1 MILAEQHAYRNR
13 WRSVSADAKSA
24 FASLAFVAAFVAHP
38 PVVALALA
46 VALAAVTVLGAGVPL
61 RAYAK
66 VASAPWSFVAL
77 SAVTLA
83 VSVRLGSG
91 PLPVSLAVEPAQ
103 VARAAAVVA
112 RSLAAL
118 SAMLFLAL
126 TTPMTDLI
134 ALLRRMHVPATLIE
148 IMTLS
153 YRSLSVLSDAIHD
166 MTLAQSARLGY
177 SSFANTV
184 RSLGTAVALLAV
196 ETWRRS
202 IVMYQ
207 ASVARAGGGELLF
220 LESPR
225 TGVAGELALAVLS
238 GAILIAGVVAVSG
251 GVR

>member
-1 MILAEQHAYRNR
+1 
-13 WRSVSADAKSA
+13 
-24 FASLAFVAAFVAHP
+24 
-38 PVVALALA
+38 
-46 VALAAVTVLGAGVPL
+46 
-61 RAYAK
+61 
-66 VASAPWSFVAL
+66 
-77 SAVTLA
+77 
-83 VSVRLGSG
+83 
-91 PLPVSLAVEPAQ
+91 
-103 VARAAAVVA
+103 
-112 RSLAAL
+112 
-118 SAMLFLAL
+118 
-126 TTPMTDLI
+126 
-134 ALLRRMHVPATLIE
+134 
-148 IMTLS
+148 
-153 YRSLSVLSDAIHD
+153 VLSDAIHD